1 MSQNDRI
8 FYACQAVAISD
19 MGNDSLTLNEIVR
32 GAQSIGMTTNFNLEQ
47 AFELGQIDIYENIE
61 GVPDLEVTM
70 EKVLDGYPLIYHM
83 ATTGI
88 GVTESGLV
96 GRSKQ
101 RADVRLG
108 IYSDGLNNVVSA
120 GPPAVDQNNGN
131 AEVEVYCSGM
141 YMSSISYSF
150 QTDGSA
156 TESVTLVGNNKQW
169 LTGNDVKILD
179 ATVGSISDGLNG
191 NDSPLALGSDA
202 NPSGGIVQRED
213 FLLEA
218 SIMPR
223 LIKGVYDGPG
233 TTATHPNGSGYG
245 NAWDHLNR
253 KPTIHVQ
260 SVSISTDFG
269 REDILE
275 LGAKTPYA
283 RPANFPIEVT
293 CEIEAVTTSGDF
305 VSAYEYGDENLYAT
319 TDSGN
324 NTRNEA
330 IFFYTRAGY
339 GFDLGDKNRL
349 QSVTYGGGDA
359 GGGNASCTYSF
370 SNFNVLDVQDQR
382 LHTDATHGSYV
393 GHKYIQKGNTDVGG
407 GTFPSKFKIN

>member
-1 MSQNDRI
+1 MSANDRI

-19 MGNDSLTLNEIVR
+19 MANDTLTLNEIVR

-88 GVTESGLV
+88 EITESGLV

-108 IYSDGLNNVVSA
+108 IYSDGLNNVVQA
-120 GPPAVDQNNGN
+120 QGANQNNGN

-179 ATVGSISDGLNG
+179 GTVGSISTGLNG
-191 NDSPLALGSDA
+191 NDSPLAIGSDA

-218 SIMPR
+218 CIMPR
-223 LIKGVYDGPG
+223 LIEGVYDAAG
-233 TTATHPNGSGYG
+233 TNATHPNGSGYG
-245 NAWDHLNR
+245 NAWDHQNNS
-253 KPTIHVQ
+253 PTIHVQ
-260 SVSISTDFG
+260 SVSVSTDFG

-293 CEIEAVTTSGDF
+293 CEIEAITVSGDF
-305 VSAYEYGDENLYAT
+305 VDAFEEGNPSLYETTASGDNTSEENIYIRLRGGHAW
-319 TDSGN
+319 DMGS
-324 NTRNEA
+324 
-330 IFFYTRAGY
+330 
-339 GFDLGDKNRL
+339 KNRL
-349 QSVTYGGGDA
+349 TGCTYGGGDA
-359 GGGNASCTYSF
+359 TGGNVATNYTYT
-370 SNFNVLDVQDQR
+370 NFNDLDVQWI
-382 LHTDATHGSYV
+382 GV
-393 GHKYIQKGNTDVGG
+393 YIGFN
-407 GTFPSKFKIN
+407 SI

>member
-1 MSQNDRI
+1 MSSNDRI

-19 MGNDSLTLNEIVR
+19 MANDSLTLNEIVR

-108 IYSDGLNNVVSA
+108 IYSDGLSNVVSA
-120 GPPAVDQNNGN
+120 GPPATDQNNGN

-141 YMSSISYSF
+141 YMSSVSYSF
-150 QTDGSA
+150 TTDGSA

-179 ATVGSISDGLNG
+179 ATVGDINNGLNG
-191 NDSPLALGSDA
+191 NDSPLAIGSDA

-218 SIMPR
+218 CIMPR
-223 LIKGVYDGPG
+223 LIKGVYG
-233 TTATHPNGSGYG
+233 TAGTNSTHPNGSGYG
-245 NAWDHLNR
+245 NAWDHLNN

-305 VSAYEYGDENLYAT
+305 VSAYEYGDEDLYT
-319 TDSGN
+319 TVDSGN

-393 GHKYIQKGNTDVGG
+393 GHKYIQKGNVDVGG

>member
-1 MSQNDRI
+1 MSANDRI

-19 MGNDSLTLNEIVR
+19 MANDTLTLNEIVR

-88 GVTESGLV
+88 EITESGLV

-108 IYSDGLNNVVSA
+108 IYSDGLNNVVQA
-120 GPPAVDQNNGN
+120 QGANQNNGN

-179 ATVGSISDGLNG
+179 STVGSISTGLNG
-191 NDSPLALGSDA
+191 NDSPLAIGSDA

-218 SIMPR
+218 CIMPR
-223 LIKGVYDGPG
+223 LIEGVYDAAG
-233 TTATHPNGSGYG
+233 TNATHPNGSGYG
-245 NAWDHLNR
+245 NAWDHENNS
-253 KPTIHVQ
+253 PTIHVQ
-260 SVSISTDFG
+260 SVSVSTDFG

-293 CEIEAVTTSGDF
+293 CEIEAITVSGDF
-305 VSAYEYGDENLYAT
+305 VSAYEYGDEELYT
-319 TDSGN
+319 TVDSGN

-382 LHTDATHGSYV
+382 IHTDATHGSYV
-393 GHKYIQKGNTDVGG
+393 GHKYLQKGNADVGG